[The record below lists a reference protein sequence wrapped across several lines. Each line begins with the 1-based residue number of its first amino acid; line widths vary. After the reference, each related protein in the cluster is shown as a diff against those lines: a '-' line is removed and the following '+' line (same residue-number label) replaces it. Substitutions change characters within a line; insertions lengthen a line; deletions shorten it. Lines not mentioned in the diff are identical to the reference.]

1 MPAIGT
7 NQHNKVQC
15 LVNCEIVLRDIKIVL
30 NKLKEEILDV
40 DAHVTLRVL
49 KKMPHKL
56 DIALNGVEQVEHHV
70 QDALR
75 CDGKFR
81 LAQDLKSNKL
91 PLDKKQQTIKD
102 WVCGVPINKKGHHLQ
117 RSFSSVSCHLIPH
130 QRKMITLIR
139 Q

>member
-56 DIALNGVEQVEHHV
+56 DIALNGVEQVENHV

-81 LAQDLKSNKL
+81 LAQDLKSNQLSLEK
-91 PLDKKQQTIKD
+91 
-102 WVCGVPINKKGHHLQ
+102 
-117 RSFSSVSCHLIPH
+117 
-130 QRKMITLIR
+130 
-139 Q
+139 

>member
-56 DIALNGVEQVEHHV
+56 DIALSGVEQVEHHV
-70 QDALR
+70 SGALR
-75 CDGKFR
+75 CNGKFR

-91 PLDKKQQTIKD
+91 PLDKKQQTIKNC
-102 WVCGVPINKKGHHLQ
+102 VCGVPINKKGDHLQ
-117 RSFSSVSCHLIPH
+117 RSDSASW
-130 QRKMITLIR
+130 
-139 Q
+139 